1 MFKKIAGILAL
12 ILGIVALFVQ
22 LLQGTA
28 IIFIGLESLGLRLLL
43 WNILRLWIKRKGDSH
58 RPDEEL

>member
-12 ILGIVALFVQ
+12 ILGIVALFVP
-22 LLQGTA
+22 LLPGTA
-28 IIFIGLESLGLRLLL
+28 IIFIGLEALGLRLLL
-43 WNILRLWIKRKGDSH
+43 WNKLRLWIKRKGDSH